1 MPTESN
7 SNGNKKAGGRGGKS
21 RGKSGGKSR
30 GTEDPA
36 QRKVVS
42 EARGGEEVEEEE
54 NNCQVCMN
62 QLTVYS
68 VGRCDHTIC
77 FICST
82 RMRVLYQKNECA
94 ICRQDMP
101 VVLFSMARL
110 KFEEIKDTN
119 YRYYRIDRKHKILFE
134 TDEIVNR
141 YLKLLCYESP
151 VFPGVSFKTFQQ
163 LNNHL
168 SSIELFY
175 CDICVT
181 NIHLFS
187 HERKFYSRK
196 ELRKHRRR
204 GDPGDTGVKVG
215 RRLSI
220 HSIAK

>member
-82 RMRVLYQKNECA
+82 RMRVLCQKNECA

-101 VVLFSMARL
+101 MVIFTTAKL
-110 KFEEIKDTN
+110 KFEDIKDN
-119 YRYYRIDRKHKILFE
+119 IYPMDRKYKICFE
-134 TDEIVNR
+134 TEEIQNS
-141 YLKLLCYESP
+141 YFKLLSHESP
-151 VFPGVSFKTFQQ
+151 LSPGVSFKTFQQ
-163 LNNHL
+163 LDKHL
-168 SSIELFY
+168 RREHELYY
-175 CDICVT
+175 CDLCVA
-181 NIHLFS
+181 NLHLFS
-187 HERKFYSRK
+187 HERKFYNRK
-196 ELRKHRRR
+196 ELVEHRRR

>member
-42 EARGGEEVEEEE
+42 EERGGEEVEEEE

-82 RMRVLYQKNECA
+82 RMRVLCQKNECA

-101 VVLFSMARL
+101 MVIFTTAKL
-110 KFEEIKDTN
+110 KFEDIKDN
-119 YRYYRIDRKHKILFE
+119 IYPMDRKYKICFE
-134 TDEIVNR
+134 TEEIQNS
-141 YLKLLCYESP
+141 YFKLLSHESP
-151 VFPGVSFKTFQQ
+151 LSPGVSFKTFQQ
-163 LNNHL
+163 LDKHL
-168 SSIELFY
+168 RREHELYY
-175 CDICVT
+175 CDLCVA
-181 NIHLFS
+181 NLHLFS
-187 HERKFYSRK
+187 HERKFYNRK
-196 ELRKHRRR
+196 ELVEHRRR
-204 GDPGDTGVKVG
+204 GDPGDTSFKVG
-215 RRLSI
+215 RGQFI
-220 HSIAK
+220 